1 MGQGSDDSKAVARAC
16 ERFGNQA
23 GRMLDVLRAV
33 DAELG
38 CVDDQAAQEIARRL
52 SVPYVDVQGVIS
64 FYSFF
69 SSERRGRTVIRLCN
83 DVIDRLRGAER
94 VGRAFEEELGIAF
107 GETTADG
114 TISLEWTACIGMSD
128 QAPAALVGDV
138 VLTRLSSDRARE
150 IVRELRQ
157 HGDPRKLVRTL
168 GDGNNA
174 HPLVR
179 AMVVNHLRQTGPVI
193 FDGLEHGAALRQAL
207 GISPM
212 EVIRAVKAARLR
224 GRGGA
229 GFPTGMKWE
238 FTRQAAGRRRFVV
251 CNADEGEPGT
261 FKDRVILTE
270 RPNLLF
276 EGMTV
281 AGYAVGA
288 SEGLVYLRAEYA
300 YLKDFLE
307 DVLRRRR
314 EEGLLGKD
322 ICGKQGFDFDIQIR
336 LGAGAYVCGE
346 ETALLDSLE
355 GKRGDPRNRPPFP
368 AQAGYLDCPTTVNN
382 VETLCCVARIL
393 ERGAAWFAGQG
404 SSRSTGTKLFSISG
418 DCQRPGVYE
427 LPFGTSV
434 REVLALAGAD
444 DAIAVQVGGPSGK
457 MVGPDAF
464 ERTLCYDD
472 LASGGSIMVFGPGR
486 DLLEIVQHFL
496 DFFID
501 ESCGYCTPCRVGN
514 VLLADRLSRLRRGL
528 AGPEDIDYLE
538 RLSRSVKASSRCGLG
553 QTSPNPVLSTLEA
566 FPQLYR
572 ERASRK
578 ADGEL
583 LPTFDIQAALEPAR
597 RLTGRDSVHFPQ
609 ADEEQ
614 HR

>member
-1 MGQGSDDSKAVARAC
+1 MDPKVVATVC
-16 ERFGNQA
+16 ERFGNDS
-23 GRMLDVLRAV
+23 GRLLDVLRAV
-33 DAELG
+33 HAERG
-38 CVDDQAAQEIARRL
+38 HVDDATAREIARRL
-52 SVPYVDVQGVIS
+52 SVPFVDVRGVIS
-64 FYSFF
+64 FYAFF
-69 SSERRGRTVIRLCN
+69 SSAPRGRTVIRLCN

-94 VGRAFEEELGIAF
+94 VGRAFEEELGIRF

-114 TISLEWTACIGMSD
+114 AFSLEWTPCIGMSD

-150 IVRELRQ
+150 IVRELRA

-179 AMVVNHLRQTGPVI
+179 SMVVNHLRQKGPVI
-193 FDGLEHGAALRQAL
+193 FDGLQPGAALRQAL
-207 GISPM
+207 SVSPM

-261 FKDRVILTE
+261 FKDRVVLTE
-270 RPNLLF
+270 RPDLLF
-276 EGMTV
+276 EGMTI

-300 YLKDFLE
+300 YLKAFLE

-314 EEGLLGKD
+314 EAGLLGHD
-322 ICGKQGFDFDIQIR
+322 ICDRPGFDFDIRIR
-336 LGAGAYVCGE
+336 LGAGAYICGE
-346 ETALLDSLE
+346 ESALLDSLQ
-355 GKRGDPRNRPPFP
+355 GQRGDPRNRPPFP
-368 AQAGYLDCPTTVNN
+368 AQSGYLGCPTTVNN

-393 ERGAAWFAGQG
+393 ERGAAWFADQG
-404 SSRSTGTKLFSISG
+404 SLRSTGTKLFSVSG

-427 LPFGTSV
+427 LPFGVKV
-434 REVLALAGAD
+434 RELLTLAGAD
-444 DAIAVQVGGPSGK
+444 EAIAVQVGGPSGK
-457 MVGPDAF
+457 MIGPDSF

-472 LASGGSIMVFGPGR
+472 LASGGSIMVFGPGT
-486 DLLEIVQHFL
+486 DLLEVVQDFL
-496 DFFID
+496 AFFID

-514 VLLADRLSRLRRGL
+514 VLLAERLARLRRGL
-528 AGPEDIDYLE
+528 AGPADIAYLE
-538 RLSRSVKASSRCGLG
+538 QLGRSVKAASRCGLG
-553 QTSPNPVLSTLEA
+553 QTSPNPILSTLEA
-566 FPQLYR
+566 FPDLYQQKVTN
-572 ERASRK
+572 ED
-578 ADGEL
+578 DGDL
-583 LPTFDIQAALEPAR
+583 LPTFDIQGALEPSR
-597 RLTGRDSVHFPQ
+597 RLTGRDSVHFPR
-609 ADEEQ
+609 AGEEKAQ
-614 HR
+614 